1 VLAAA
6 AEERIQ
12 GVSQARGG
20 RRAVGMDV
28 ERVEERE
35 DEEARTSSSQFGWRR
50 HSYWLALDL
59 TLALGAREE
68 RQIHD

>member
-1 VLAAA
+1 
-6 AEERIQ
+6 
-12 GVSQARGG
+12 
-20 RRAVGMDV
+20 MDV